1 MDDPIS
7 AIIKA
12 IHTATHRAT
21 KNLMGFGGIV
31 LSKEGDLKKEDVPR
45 YEMLLSELLYFYMHI
60 TLRLAH
66 GQRFSEPEITKLQH
80 EAFPPMIEGMVEGPY
95 GHWPEGAKAKIKAEH
110 YQNANSAEL
119 EFASCKEVY
128 PTGDPLAVGN
138 SVYATL
144 ARNVEKQLGRPH
156 DPTLSLTIVLEA
168 SEQLRGQS
176 FPELLKAAHKVIK
189 SR

>member
-1 MDDPIS
+1 MNDPIS
-7 AIIKA
+7 ALCRA
-12 IHTATHRAT
+12 IMTAAHRSS
-21 KNLMGFGGIV
+21 KKLMALGGIE
-31 LSKEGDLKKEDVPR
+31 LNNEGELKKEDWPR

-80 EAFPPMIEGMVEGPY
+80 EVFPPIIEGMVEGPM
-95 GHWPEGAKAKIKAEH
+95 GHWPEDAKAKIKAEH

-119 EFASCKEVY
+119 EYASCKEVY

-168 SEQLRGQS
+168 SEQLRGKS
-176 FPELLKAAHKVIK
+176 FPKLLKAAHEVIK